1 MTKLT
6 LEEKQEL
13 IRMALAARERAY
25 TPYSDFMVGAALRA
39 EDGRIFTGCNVENA
53 AFTPTSCAERTA
65 LFKAVA
71 EGVTRFTDIA
81 VVGARRGEVNKQIT
95 SPCGVCRQALFEF
108 GGPELN
114 VIMAKA
120 RTISSSAAWTSC
132 CPSASAPPTWQ
143 ATRPWKTERSCAK
156 KAGRSGFSGISMIFY
171 NFDKIFVNVL

>member
-1 MTKLT
+1 MTDA
-6 LEEKQEL
+6 EL
-13 IRMALAARERAY
+13 ISTAVSMQERAY
-25 TPYSDFMVGAALRA
+25 VPYSHFPVGAALLCS
-39 EDGRIFTGCNVENA
+39 DGAVFTGCNVENA

-114 VIMAKA
+114 VIMAKSPDDF
-120 RTISSSAAWTSC
+120 I
-132 CPSASAPPTWQ
+132 
-143 ATRPWKTERSCAK
+143 ERSMDELLPFGFGPSNVAGN
-156 KAGRSGFSGISMIFY
+156 KAVE
-171 NFDKIFVNVL
+171 D

>member
-25 TPYSDFMVGAALRA
+25 VPYSDFMVGAALRA

-65 LFKAVA
+65 LFKAVS
-71 EGVTRFTDIA
+71 EGVTEFSAIA
-81 VVGARRGEVNKQIT
+81 IVGSLEGKTNTLIT

-108 GGPELN
+108 TGPALEVLL
-114 VIMAKA
+114 AKSE
-120 RTISSSAAWTSC
+120 TDYIETTLGDLL
-132 CPSASAPPTWQ
+132 PY
-143 ATRPWKTERSCAK
+143 
-156 KAGRSGFSGISMIFY
+156 GFGPKNLEITPE
-171 NFDKIFVNVL
+171 